1 MASILLSKSIT
12 DRYKINGKRMP
23 QPDKDM
29 TCNFETTYSEGSN
42 RTQFGKAILV
52 PLFTVVQYGYEAS
65 NIPVAEAEE
74 LINAIIHGKPFNLYH
89 YSIRHHDWRTESF
102 YVGKGTFSL
111 ACVAPGEEYYS
122 KISCNMQGVNQLD

>member
-1 MASILLSKSIT
+1 MASFTLSKAIT

-29 TCNFETTYSEGSN
+29 TCNFETTYSGGSD
-42 RTQFGKAILV
+42 RTQFGKALLT
-52 PLFTVVQYGYEAS
+52 PLFTVVQYSYEAT
-65 NIPVAEAEE
+65 NVPVTDAEE
-74 LINAIIHGKPFNLYH
+74 MVNAIIDGKPFNLYH

-102 YVGKGTFSL
+102 YVGKGAFSL

-122 KISCNMQGVNQLD
+122 KISFNMQGVDPL